1 MQHRYREPLR
11 ARRPPAP
18 PGRHLRLA
26 GQRRVVVLRGSWG
39 ELVQF
44 PIPRAEVHQRRI
56 AAGWVL
62 SMAGAPIE
70 RGAVLIGAHGRIQS
84 VGPDDVVPRPPGVP
98 TSEFPDAA
106 LLPGLINTHTHLEL
120 TGFEGLVTEPEFPSW
135 IRSLRQLKTTRTPDE
150 YVQAARR
157 GLADCYA
164 AGVTTIADTGDS
176 GAVIKVLAEAGG
188 SGIAYQEV
196 FGPHPA
202 QAKESLAGL
211 ERRVQELSHL
221 TSSRVRIGVSP
232 HAPYTVSAA
241 LFSSVAAWA
250 KAERLPL
257 AVHAAESREETEFL
271 VAGAGPFA
279 QAWKERNI
287 PLPDSLGLSPVAWL
301 SNHEVLSPLT
311 LCIHAVQ
318 LGQADIRVL
327 AESGAAV
334 AHCPLSNSAHR
345 HGTAP
350 VAAMIAAGVRVG
362 LGTDSVVSIG
372 RLDLLA
378 EARLA
383 GEQAGLSAG
392 QQLELCTI
400 RGARALNLEAEVGSL
415 EPGKW
420 ADCIVIRLASRGETP
435 AERLVASSQ
444 ADVVRTYVG
453 GKEVYRSE

>member
-1 MQHRYREPLR
+1 
-11 ARRPPAP
+11 
-18 PGRHLRLA
+18 
-26 GQRRVVVLRGSWG
+26 V
-39 ELVQF
+39 
-44 PIPRAEVHQRRI
+44 
-56 AAGWVL
+56 
-62 SMAGAPIE
+62 
-70 RGAVLIGAHGRIQS
+70 
-84 VGPDDVVPRPPGVP
+84 PD
-98 TSEFPDAA
+98 SEFPDAA

-120 TGFEGLVTEPEFPSW
+120 TGFEGLVTEPQFPSW
-135 IRSLRQLKTTRTPDE
+135 IRGLRQLKTTRTPDG
-150 YVQAARR
+150 YLQAARQ

-176 GAVIKVLAEAGG
+176 GSVIKVLAEAGG

-196 FGPHPA
+196 FGPDPA

-211 ERRVQELSHL
+211 QRRVQELSHL

-241 LFSSVAAWA
+241 LFSSVAAWS
-250 KAERLPL
+250 KEVRLPL

-271 VAGAGPFA
+271 LAGSGPFA
-279 QAWKERNI
+279 KAWQERNI
-287 PLPDSLGLSPVAWL
+287 PLPDFLGLSPMAWL
-301 SNHEVLSPLT
+301 SKHDVLSPLT

-327 AESGAAV
+327 ADSGAAV
-334 AHCPLSNSAHR
+334 AHCPLSNRAHG

-350 VAAMIAAGVRVG
+350 IAAMIATGVRVG

-378 EARLA
+378 EARMA
-383 GEQAGLSAG
+383 GEQEGLSANR
-392 QQLELCTI
+392 QLELCTI
-400 RGARALNLEAEVGSL
+400 EGARALNLDAEVGSL

-420 ADCIVIRLASRGETP
+420 ADCIVIRLPRTGETP
-435 AERLVASSQ
+435 AERLLASSQ
-444 ADVVRTYVG
+444 TDVLRTYVG